1 MRKAMPSAPRLLRAL
16 AVAAGAAALA
26 LSVTPPASAGTDPVA
41 GRTITGQLVQAYP
54 ESAGTDAPA
63 EAPRGGGHPATG
75 AAVRLD
81 TADLAGVPGGAT
93 VRVTVVKAVDDGADG
108 VGP

>member
-41 GRTITGQLVQAYP
+41 GRAITGQLVQAYP
-54 ESAGTDAPA
+54 ESEGTAAPA
-63 EAPRGGGHPATG
+63 AGPLSWVRPATG

-81 TADLAGVPGGAT
+81 TADLAGVPVGAT
-93 VRVTVVKAVDDGADG
+93 VRVTVGKAVDD
-108 VGP
+108 